1 MRRLSRRPRRHPA
14 AIAGWNRGF
23 VVAMTAALL
32 AVTAGEGAGA
42 AVASEARAVHGQ
54 WQPPAKKPPAVA
66 AHAAVEPDPDDAA
79 LIKQMQRDLV
89 TDIADHDEEQEVRD
103 AARDTL
109 RRTDAGDA
117 GAIDEFFAHGN
128 MDARAKAR
136 KRKADAD
143 AANRALIEPLAGQ
156 GGPEFNAA
164 VERALKGDARAR
176 ESFLAYERDIAAER
190 DRKNDAFTKEYN
202 ARRRGYVQMV
212 ADLGGPEVSAAAK
225 AALAQ
230 GDAAIEQF
238 FATGYLEAAKRDA
251 DAREKQ
257 VADLERQRKEAEA
270 ASDLAQRTARAM
282 TARRNLLSAHADGI
296 RALER
301 AANDMTAAANTSR
314 EIAKTLAADQ
324 AGHSYHPELYQRA
337 KDEVARHVANAAIDA
352 QRAQS
357 AAGAAA
363 AQATILV
370 QNGMPHGSEW
380 ATVVQAMAAS
390 ATAAKQAADTA
401 SHAVDAISADAA
413 ATDASEKAKTHEEN
427 ARQWRANAEVNAAA
441 ARQLAQAA
449 ADQAAAAATAAE
461 RAKQS
466 HADAL
471 TALRQA
477 QEHAQNV
484 KDSRAAAERERDTAA
499 AKRAEAEINRQQAAA
514 KRAEAEAKQR
524 EAAHQRD
531 IAVRQ
536 ANVAAQ
542 KRREAERQADIAAQK
557 RGSAQQQEQIAADR
571 NKDARHQ
578 EQAALDADTDAR
590 TQELNANRARDYA
603 AEVAKSAE
611 TLNRKAQVLEGLA
624 QKAQGMVQA
633 AQGDKDRAWAAAHQA
648 RADADQ
654 AAAAARQA
662 RSDADAAGTAAVN
675 ARSAAI
681 QANSAASNSRA
692 AADRA
697 QAAAS
702 QARAAADAAEAA
714 AERARTAATEAQ
726 AAAARAD
733 QDATRAESEAA
744 LTHQAAMRA
753 EAAAAEATAA
763 EARAA
768 QNARAAA
775 DLAQQTAVKSAQ
787 ALEAAQRTQDEAN
800 ASAVEASTAALQAGI
815 ATRAASAAVQSA
827 SGIAN
832 PADSAIGMAAP
843 FADTDVDADF
853 AQNVANRARD
863 TGASQV
869 DTAQAAAKDAAERA
883 RIAAEAAKNASG
895 EVAPAYQA
903 ASDAAESASTAARS
917 AADAQASAAEAA
929 KEAAGARQAA
939 ADANVVDTQAQ
950 ADAQA
955 ARAAANQAAADA
967 ALAGLSADQAEAD
980 ARAAR
985 HAADNATRA
994 ANEASAAATR
1004 AANDAAAAQRAAA
1017 QAAKDAEAAR
1027 AAADRAQQHADDA
1040 NDAATNA
1047 ENYARDAETRAKN
1060 AAGDAKDIQAELA
1073 KLQDELRKA
1082 DEEEQRKAAEEA
1094 INDDSDV
1101 PALTA
1106 DEETALRKAKGQQG
1120 VDDYNTNRAKANAG
1134 LMGFI
1139 TEQGGQVLLDLIGY
1153 TDAKK
1158 CFTEGDFISCIMTV
1172 VNALPLAK
1180 FVSVLSK
1187 IPDAVSAT
1195 VRIVKGIRSFK
1206 DAIVTARRITTN
1218 LRNYVRQLINCRGLA
1233 RRATTANAPCTP
1245 IDKEEE
1251 LKKPTP
1257 KVDPAPGIR
1266 LDPTKD
1272 KKKLDDCANGTMPAD
1287 TTINDPLESFTYLG
1301 DPAQRARGGIT
1312 CIVTPKMGSA
1322 YRADPAGFDPRTMQR
1337 GHLIPRRFNGPGT
1350 LANIVNQYIKV
1361 NHPVISTIER
1371 AVAKALSPGGDTEIV
1386 YRVSVQYPSNT
1397 AWVPEWIF
1405 IDAIGN
1411 HGYYCRATIENVP
1424 DANGNIDTS
1433 GCY

>member
-1 MRRLSRRPRRHPA
+1 MIS
-14 AIAGWNRGF
+14 GWHRGL
-23 VVAMTAALL
+23 VVAVTSALL
-32 AVTAGEGAGA
+32 AVTAGEGAN
-42 AVASEARAVHGQ
+42 AVAASAATAIHGQ
-54 WQPPAKKPPAVA
+54 WQPPEKKPPAVA
-66 AHAAVEPDPDDAA
+66 EHAAAAGELDPEDAA

-89 TDIADHDEEQEVRD
+89 TDIADHDEDQEVRD
-103 AARDTL
+103 AARETL

-164 VERALKGDARAR
+164 VERALKGDAHDR
-176 ESFLAYERDIAAER
+176 EAFLAYGRDIAAER
-190 DRKNDAFTKEYN
+190 DRKNDAFDKAYRE
-202 ARRRGYVQMV
+202 RRRAFVQIV
-212 ADLGGPEVSAAAK
+212 ADRGGPEVSAAAK

-251 DAREKQ
+251 DAREKHL
-257 VADLERQRKEAEA
+257 ADLERQRKEAEA

-282 TARRNLLSAHADGI
+282 TARRYLLSAHADGV

-314 EIAKTLAADQ
+314 DIVKTLAADQ
-324 AGHSYHPELYQRA
+324 AGHSYHAELYQRA
-337 KDEVARHVANAAIDA
+337 KDEVARHVANASTDA
-352 QRAQS
+352 QNAQA
-357 AAGAAA
+357 AAGAAV
-363 AQATILV
+363 AQANILV

-380 ATVVQAMAAS
+380 AKVVQSMGAS

-401 SHAVDAISADAA
+401 SHAVDAIAADAA
-413 ATDASEKAKTHEEN
+413 ATDASEKAKAHEEN

-441 ARQLAQAA
+441 AKQLAQAA
-449 ADQAAAAATAAE
+449 ADQAAAAATAAA

-471 TALRQA
+471 AALHQA
-477 QEHAQNV
+477 QQHAQNV

-499 AKRAEAEINRQQAAA
+499 AKRAEAESNRQQAAA

-524 EAAHQRD
+524 EAAQQRD
-531 IAVRQ
+531 IAVRE
-536 ANVAAQ
+536 AGVAAQ
-542 KRREAERQADIAAQK
+542 KRREAEAQADIAAQK
-557 RGSAQQQEQIAADR
+557 RGAAQQQEQVAADR
-571 NKDARHQ
+571 SKDARRQ
-578 EQAALDADTDAR
+578 EVIAHDADADAQ
-590 TQELNANRARDYA
+590 TQETNANQARDYA

-624 QKAQGMVQA
+624 QKAQGMVEVAQA
-633 AQGDKDRAWAAAHQA
+633 DKDRAWNAAHQA

-662 RSDADAAGTAAVN
+662 RSDADAAGTAAAN

-681 QANSAASNSRA
+681 QANFAASNSRA

-702 QARAAADAAEAA
+702 QARAAADDAEAA

-744 LTHQAAMRA
+744 LVHQAAMRA
-753 EAAAAEATAA
+753 NAAAADATAA

-768 QNARAAA
+768 QNARNAA

-843 FADTDVDADF
+843 FAGTDVDADF

-869 DTAQAAAKDAAERA
+869 DAAQAAANDAAERA
-883 RIAAEAAKNASG
+883 RIAAEAAKNAAG

-903 ASDAAESASTAARS
+903 AADAANSASAAARS

-950 ADAQA
+950 SDAQA

-985 HAADNATRA
+985 TAADNATRA

-1004 AANDAAAAQRAAA
+1004 AANDAAAAQQAAA
-1017 QAAKDAEAAR
+1017 QAARDAEAAR
-1027 AAADRAQQHADDA
+1027 AAADRAEQHAKDA
-1040 NDAATNA
+1040 NDSATNA

-1060 AAGDAKDIQAELA
+1060 AANDANDIQAELA
-1073 KLQDELRKA
+1073 KLQEELRKA

-1094 INDDSDV
+1094 INDDSEV

-1106 DEETALRKAKGQQG
+1106 DEETALRKEKGQQG
-1120 VDDYNTNRAKANAG
+1120 VDDYNNNRAKANAG

-1158 CFTEGDFISCIMTV
+1158 CFTEGDFIACIMTV
-1172 VNALPLAK
+1172 VNALPLFK
-1180 FVSVLSK
+1180 FISVLSK
-1187 IPDAVSAT
+1187 IPDAISAT

-1206 DAIVTARRITTN
+1206 DAVVAARRITTN
-1218 LRNYVRQLINCRGLA
+1218 LRNYVRGLIKCRAPALA
-1233 RRATTANAPCTP
+1233 GGGGETCTVV
-1245 IDKEEE
+1245 DKEEE
-1251 LKKPTP
+1251 LKKPVP
-1257 KVDPAPGIR
+1257 DVDPVPGIR
-1266 LDPTKD
+1266 LNPTKD
-1272 KKKLDDCANGTMPAD
+1272 KMKLDDCANGTMKRD
-1287 TTINDPLESFTYLG
+1287 DPDNGDMEPFTYLG
-1301 DPAQRARGGIT
+1301 DPALRATSGIVCATTTLPDTRQNRPRPVGYERG
-1312 CIVTPKMGSA
+1312 V
-1322 YRADPAGFDPRTMQR
+1322 MQS
-1337 GHLIPRRFNGPGT
+1337 GHLIAARFHGSNK
-1350 LANIVNQYIKV
+1350 LDNLVNQYNRVNSSDVKKV
-1361 NHPVISTIER
+1361 EN
-1371 AVAKALSPGGDTEIV
+1371 AVARALDNGTDKEII
-1386 YRVSVQYPSNT
+1386 YRVWVQYPSKT
-1397 AWVPEWIF
+1397 AAVPQWIF

-1411 HGYYCRATIENVP
+1411 NGYRCQATIENV
-1424 DANGNIDTS
+1424 NGGNSSKNKIEF
-1433 GCY
+1433 CY